1 MVGGWVIICVWYQL
15 PFGGTLTVHDTETR
29 INYDGCDQLIT
40 ALSSLLLCWCV
51 LSKRVFRDVFLMV
64 TKITLVR
71 YGSFQKCDFIRRRE
85 KCCPEFSLKYTAS
98 TTALYSLTSVS
109 IFSILFSVYF
119 HRYWQGEFFKLFK
132 LPTLP
137 IIFFI
142 LVILMNVLL

>member
-15 PFGGTLTVHDTETR
+15 PFCGTLTVHDTETR

-71 YGSFQKCDFIRRRE
+71 YESFQKCDFIRLRE
-85 KCCPEFSLKYTAS
+85 KCCPKFSFKYTAS
-98 TTALYSLTSVS
+98 ASALYSLTSVS

-119 HRYWQGEFFKLFK
+119 HRYWQGEFVKLFK
-132 LPTLP
+132 LLRLP